1 MEEIEEEPSW
11 GKLPPHVIVN
21 IMRNLN
27 VTDIIRLSMSN
38 KWYHKLATSNEVW
51 KQRCLHLRTD
61 ILFLTIAEAH
71 LPKWLERYDELQNDP
86 FILNTPSN
94 FYFVEFMTIWC
105 RFPHAWKRGNQIVN
119 TAYIQFNVRNDIEK
133 FPDSDIKLTTSN
145 GDIIQI
151 YDAKE
156 VYINWKKY
164 YEIVIP
170 QTFWLHNRCNGA
182 YEIKRNTLTE
192 PIFFQLPFSNGVSK
206 VENNQIVT
214 KKGDIP
220 INISFILSNKKLE
233 KRIENFKRISLGVAA
248 ISFTAAIGIAIIDA
262 FITYSVPYHIIRN
275 TFLKDDTCDIIYP
288 TVGNLLDPNFE
299 GSLIR
304 MFDSSTVIKTMVG
317 GFSGGTLSTVSYQ
330 IADCFKEISTALGLS
345 SLVAYDTV
353 TFDHPNNQRDLS
365 IFITTENDIQNYHC
379 AVMQAGL
386 DEVDEY
392 PIYWIHNMDE
402 SYDPLGSRLC
412 SICETQPSKVQIE
425 EFQMLGSFCG
435 FDCALKA
442 WNKAI

>member
-1 MEEIEEEPSW
+1 MEEIEEDPSW
-11 GKLPPHVIVN
+11 GNLPQHVIIN

-27 VTDIIRLSMSN
+27 VTDIIKLSMSN

-61 ILFLTIAEAH
+61 ILFLTIAEAR

-86 FILNTPSN
+86 FFILDTPSN
-94 FYFVEFMTIWC
+94 FYFVEFMEIWT

-119 TAYIQFNVRNDIEK
+119 TAYIRFDVRDNIE
-133 FPDSDIKLTTSN
+133 FPISDITLTTLT
-145 GDIIQI
+145 GDVVKIE
-151 YDAKE
+151 YAKE
-156 VYINWKKY
+156 LYINWKDY

-182 YEIKRNTLTE
+182 YEIKRNTLKE
-192 PIFFQLPFSNGVSK
+192 PIFFELPFSNNVCK

-214 KKGDIP
+214 ITKARIP
-220 INISFILSNKKLE
+220 RDKISFTLSNKKLQA
-233 KRIENFKRISLGVAA
+233 RIEKFKKISLGVMVV
-248 ISFTAAIGIAIIDA
+248 SFTAAIGVFIIDV
-262 FITYSVPYHIIRN
+262 FTTQSVPYHIITN

-288 TVGNLLDPNFE
+288 TVEKLLDPNFQ

-304 MFDSSTVIKTMVG
+304 MLDSSTVSNTIIG
-317 GFSGGTLSTVSYQ
+317 GFTGGILSTLSRG
-330 IADCFKEISTALGLS
+330 IAGSFQEISTALGLS

-353 TFDHPNNQRDLS
+353 KFRHADNEDDLS

-386 DEVDEY
+386 SDVDEF
-392 PIYWIHNMDE
+392 PIYWIHDNDE
-402 SYDPLGSRLC
+402 RYDPLGTRLC
-412 SICETQPSKVQIE
+412 TVCETQTSKVQLE
-425 EFQMLGSFCG
+425 EFQKLGSFCG
-435 FDCALKA
+435 FECA
-442 WNKAI
+442 